1 MCETYTYVLYVSICV
16 HTRLYTCYNYGHLI
30 ELLETTCTMD
40 SGVAQSS
47 KTLHS
52 PFMHGVSIYEDFI
65 HMDHYKMIHALGCGG
80 QSVRR

>member
-1 MCETYTYVLYVSICV
+1 MCETYTYVLYVPICV
-16 HTRLYTCYNYGHLI
+16 HTRLITCYNYGHLI

-40 SGVAQSS
+40 SGLAQSS

-65 HMDHYKMIHALGCGG
+65 HMDHYKMIHTLRWAG
-80 QSVRR
+80 SR